1 MAAGYRDSLI
11 GGEDAGPNFGSGFDF
26 IAKAGI
32 KISQTAHG
40 TAMSMMKSVL
50 SVALLLISNFVVK
63 KVRGN
68 SIF

>member
-1 MAAGYRDSLI
+1 MAAGHRDSLI

-40 TAMSMMKSVL
+40 TD
-50 SVALLLISNFVVK
+50 
-63 KVRGN
+63 RGDAA
-68 SIF
+68 